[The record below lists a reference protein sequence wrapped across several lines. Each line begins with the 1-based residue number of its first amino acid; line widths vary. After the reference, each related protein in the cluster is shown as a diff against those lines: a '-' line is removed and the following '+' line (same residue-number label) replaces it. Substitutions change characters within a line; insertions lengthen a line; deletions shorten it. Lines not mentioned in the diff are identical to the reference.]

1 MSDRIIWDEVVG
13 RLSGPMWLRFIIQPI
28 VSTAFA
34 IRAGVRDARDDR
46 PAFLQSLWSHPH
58 LRRQQLLSGWRDVGL
73 LFCVAATL
81 DAVYQ
86 VGVLRFLYPVQAIV
100 IAGALALGPYVICRG
115 LVTRVTRSY
124 FGRSRSPLFRGRAG
138 P

>member
-28 VSTAFA
+28 VSTVFA
-34 IRAGVRDARDDR
+34 IRAGVRDAHEAR
-46 PAFLQSLWSHPH
+46 PAFLQSLLSDPN

-115 LVTRVTRSY
+115 LVTRVMRSY
-124 FGRSRSPLFRGRAG
+124 LARSRSPLFRGRAG